1 MRSSVMITGATRGV
15 GRALVYA
22 FAKRGFD
29 IAFCSGNEENCLE
42 LLEELKKEYPNH
54 RYFAKSCDVSS
65 EAQIK
70 DFVKL
75 AWEALGSLKILIN
88 NAGFGVFDAFT
99 NITMEDWQKMFAV
112 NFMGPVMLCEESI
125 PRFLQNEGYKYITV
139 AASQSINKDGW
150 NYKGRYS
157 HKKTA
162 VLSGLGTIG
171 KSSMFLHRKYGANV
185 RLGTVFTNCEFD
197 TEKYELFTP
206 CEKCD
211 LCVNACPS
219 GAISGNLWNEGC
231 DREYMFDPQKCSDYM
246 KQKFKHIGRGAVC
259 GICMSVCPYGKN
271 D

>member
-1 MRSSVMITGATRGV
+1 MD
-15 GRALVYA
+15 
-22 FAKRGFD
+22 FQ
-29 IAFCSGNEENCLE
+29 
-42 LLEELKKEYPNH
+42 LKLKEYLLSQGASDVGFCKISDGDFGECRYAVSIVVRLSETIVDEIGAEPTHTYFNH
-54 RYFAKSCDVSS
+54 YRSVNSFID
-65 EAQIK
+65 
-70 DFVKL
+70 
-75 AWEALGSLKILIN
+75 SLLLKC
-88 NAGFGVFDAFT
+88 G
-99 NITMEDWQKMFAV
+99 M
-112 NFMGPVMLCEESI
+112 
-125 PRFLQNEGYKYITV
+125 FLQNEGYKYITV

-197 TEKYELFTP
+197 TEKHELFTP
-206 CEKCD
+206 CENCD